1 MILNKQYYRNQSK
14 YNCSII
20 YNNKKII
27 VSIRKMSITL
37 NRPTNK
43 IINIVFVE
51 GQIR

>member
-1 MILNKQYYRNQSK
+1 MILNKQFYRNQSK
-14 YNCSII
+14 YNCGII
-20 YNNKKII
+20 YNNKKNI

-37 NRPTNK
+37 NGPTYN